1 MDQCIFC
8 KILEG
13 EIPSYKIYE
22 DEHVLAFLDISQI
35 TKGHTLVI
43 PKVHNETIF
52 DMSEETAAKLFAVVP
67 AISRALKQAFQPQGL
82 NMLNNNGSF
91 AGQEVFHYHLHL
103 IPRYDENDGFG
114 TKYISHIHDY
124 TQDDMLRIREEITA
138 ELQK

>member
-22 DEHVLAFLDISQI
+22 DENVLAFLDISQI

-52 DMSEETAAKLFAVVP
+52 DMSEETAAQLFAAVP
-67 AISRALKQAFQPQGL
+67 AISRALNKAFQPKGL

-103 IPRYDENDGFG
+103 IPRYDENDGFDA
-114 TKYISHIHDY
+114 KYISHIHDY
-124 TQDDMLRIREEITA
+124 TQEDMLRIREEITA